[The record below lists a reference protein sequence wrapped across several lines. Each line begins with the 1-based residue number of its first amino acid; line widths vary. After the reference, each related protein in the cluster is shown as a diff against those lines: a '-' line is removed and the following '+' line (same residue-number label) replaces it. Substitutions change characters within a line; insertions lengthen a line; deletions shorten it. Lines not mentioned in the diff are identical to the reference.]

1 MTIDTSRHYS
11 LKDIFSDYI
20 LHSNPH
26 KLFNIMNLYESRIGA
41 GPRLPD
47 FAILGVRVMQPG
59 ARAAVA
65 LGIVD
70 TGAGFSAIMPSAA
83 QLLKAQA
90 GQQAVTGYNIL

>member
-1 MTIDTSRHYS
+1 
-11 LKDIFSDYI
+11 
-20 LHSNPH
+20 
-26 KLFNIMNLYESRIGA
+26 MNLGLVEA

-70 TGAGFSAIMPSAA
+70 TGAGFSAITPSAA

-90 GQQAVTGYNIL
+90 GQQAVTGYNILYYIYTICILSL